1 MNLLDL
7 EPQFLAREDD
17 THFRNVDQLE
27 SADGICFVCPKC
39 LAENQMK
46 RPGVHSIICWRP
58 RVPQTTD
65 PKPGRWE
72 FLGTGLTDLT
82 LRAGSSS
89 ILLTGGC
96 NAHFFI
102 ESGVIRMC

>member
-1 MNLLDL
+1 MRLVEL
-7 EPQFLAREDD
+7 EPQFIKVKSEIEFTEVNDIKD
-17 THFRNVDQLE
+17 
-27 SADGICFVCPKC
+27 ADGIMFLCPVCFK
-39 LAENQMK
+39 NNGNSNIGTHM
-46 RPGVHSIICWRP
+46 IICWRP
-58 RVPQTTD
+58 NVPQTIN

-72 FLGTGLTDLT
+72 FLGTGYDDLE

-102 ESGVIRMC
+102 KNGEIL